1 MTIQARSDASHPRLG
16 IGCHLR
22 KLENGDTILL
32 LPEGILQ
39 LKGTGAEIIRLC
51 DGERTVADILRALQ
65 ARYPLSDPKQIE
77 QEIKSFLNRLLER
90 RAVDFL

>member
-32 LPEGILQ
+32 LPEGILR
-39 LKGTGAEIIRLC
+39 LKGTAAEIIGLC
-51 DGERTVADILRALQ
+51 NGERTVADILRTMQAL
-65 ARYPLSDPKQIE
+65 YPSSDPRQIE
-77 QEIKSFLNRLLER
+77 QEIGAFLNRLLER